1 MQTLM
6 AELVQF
12 SNIYSKSKSSRDCK
26 AGECQRQK
34 NSPTLA
40 KQICQGAGK
49 KQSPGK
55 SKAKIPKHWVNNRNT
70 K

>member
-26 AGECQRQK
+26 AGECQKQK

-40 KQICQGAGK
+40 NKSVREQAKIKVQG
-49 KQSPGK
+49 
-55 SKAKIPKHWVNNRNT
+55 KAKQKSQNT
-70 K
+70 G